1 MRYSAYI
8 SNKRNILPKVQN
20 KPSKTDQALF
30 LMSHPFPTISHQGQV
45 QSWALTPDALA
56 LEHLAKGIWDCAVQ
70 TKQRPLVVLST
81 AGPLI
86 GLRAAL
92 EQNRPTG
99 LPNNIAFLPQVISFT
114 DWLEAAPGAWKFPKR
129 QTDLERWL
137 SVFVNLRKHKTLQ
150 AWFKAESEAGAWG
163 LAQAVIDAC
172 DSLSELVVPQLQGEL
187 NALLDTH
194 SLDAQAWLKRVEL
207 VLDQAIA
214 KAYVGLS
221 KKVVDEESA
230 VLLTFWRYLTNVGD
244 PVIRKHLAMA
254 AHLQAV
260 KENAENSHGTAR
272 PFIWVQTAD
281 PKPVDQELIDR
292 YLSDYA
298 QFASVVRVNL
308 DWKTVALWPE
318 ALCGQDA
325 EGEIVI
331 ADASEQQQV
340 EQNIHSSRHD
350 GWRLLAARR
359 FEELAW
365 VAAKSIESHLI
376 AKRKNIA
383 LVAQD
388 RLAARRARALLSRLG
403 SSLRIRDETG
413 WKLSTTR
420 AAAAFDSFLE
430 LIRAPKEGP
439 SASVLLEFLQ
449 NPYFDLAYSLQ
460 KSPEV
465 CVGLIAQLEDI
476 LLASQAK
483 SGWET
488 FIAAIEKANGYTS
501 AHGGSP
507 NEQLIALIRFTKKL
521 HLAWQSPL
529 LQCSSAYSQLQ
540 INLQDAGMAQ
550 RLEKDAAGKQLLEV
564 LKRFDLR
571 GGLYNNL
578 EMRLPEWLSLL
589 KTVIEEASYEEAG
602 KEAEATLSI
611 LPLSS
616 TRLREFDAV
625 VVVGCDEQQ
634 LPAFSEP
641 PLFFSDALNR
651 YLKASTI
658 AAQYIQQAR
667 DLSQLLV
674 SCKRVDLIW
683 QSKSKSGEPLRPSAW
698 IQRLQVALKKEIP
711 WEVLEAKLKPYEGQS
726 QPIQTSVS
734 IPDVDLSIPTTV
746 SPSAYKALRDCPY
759 RYYVSNLLGLRK
771 AKDFEEGFDASLAG
785 QTLHAIL
792 KNFFQALKTEEK
804 KSHSSIH
811 GGADARRQW
820 MIDHLMKFSE
830 KEFEKL
836 IAGDARILGTLRDW
850 QKQIPSFVK
859 WQLDRES
866 EGWRYHDAELPIG
879 FTLEITDPNGVKQD
893 IRIAGRAD
901 RFDIHQSDAGAA
913 AVIDYKNQKI
923 KKITQRAENI
933 LDDPQLLIYARGATE
948 NSTEARIPGR
958 AVEQA
963 EWVTLRADIKDEEK
977 TIRVHPVENMSGVM
991 AAFSEQ
997 VVNDLNDLWA
1007 RKPMTAFA
1015 PDSVCQYC
1023 EARGICRKGMW

>member
-1 MRYSAYI
+1 MSQPFP
-8 SNKRNILPKVQN
+8 ILSDQKQPQAWAITPN
-20 KPSKTDQALF
+20 SQAL
-30 LMSHPFPTISHQGQV
+30 TQ
-45 QSWALTPDALA
+45 
-56 LEHLAKGIWDCAVQ
+56 LAKGIWDCAAQ

-86 GLRAAL
+86 GVRKAL
-92 EQNRPTG
+92 EQNRREG
-99 LPNNIAFLPQVISFT
+99 LESKIAFLPQVISFT
-114 DWLEAAPGAWKFPKR
+114 DWLEAAPGAWKFPKK
-129 QTDLERWL
+129 QSDLERWL

-163 LAQAVIDAC
+163 LAQAVIEAC
-172 DSLSELVVPQLQGEL
+172 DALSELVVPQLQGEL

-194 SLDAQAWLKRVEL
+194 SLDTETWLKKVEL

-214 KAYVGLS
+214 QAYVGLS

-230 VLLTFWRYLTNVGD
+230 VLLAFWRYLTNVGD

-254 AHLQAV
+254 AHMQLA
-260 KENAENSHGTAR
+260 KTNAEKQPNNVR

-292 YLSDYA
+292 YLNEYA
-298 QFASVVRVNL
+298 QYAPVVRVDL
-308 DWKTVALWPE
+308 DWQSVALWSE
-318 ALCGQDA
+318 ALCGEDA
-325 EGEIVI
+325 EGGVATPTE
-331 ADASEQQQV
+331 SEEQQITS
-340 EQNIHSSRHD
+340 NISSSNKD
-350 GWRLLAARR
+350 GWHLLAATR

-365 VAAKSIESHLI
+365 VATKSIESHLI
-376 AKRKNIA
+376 AKKKNIA

-403 SSLRIRDETG
+403 DSLRIRDETG

-420 AAAAFDSFLE
+420 AAAAFDSLLE

-439 SASVLLEFLQ
+439 SASTLLEFLQ
-449 NPYFDLAYSLQ
+449 NPYFDLAHSLQ
-460 KSPEV
+460 ITPEI
-465 CVGLIAQLEDI
+465 CIGLIAQLEDI
-476 LLASQAK
+476 LVASQAK

-488 FIAAIEKANGYTS
+488 FIAAIEKANGYVRS
-501 AHGGSP
+501 NGGVP
-507 NEQLIALIRFTKKL
+507 NEQLIELIRFVTKL
-521 HLAWQSPL
+521 HLAWQPPL
-529 LQCSSAYSQLQ
+529 LECSSAYAQLQ
-540 INLQDAGMAQ
+540 SDLQATGMAQ

-564 LKRFDLR
+564 LKRFDLS
-571 GGLYNNL
+571 GGPYQDLK
-578 EMRLPEWLSLL
+578 MRLLEWLSLL

-602 KEAEATLSI
+602 KEVEATLSI

-625 VVVGCDEQQ
+625 VLVGCDEQQ

-651 YLKASTI
+651 YLKSSTI
-658 AAQYIQQAR
+658 TAQYIQQAR

-674 SCKRVDLIW
+674 SCKNVDLIW

-698 IQRLQVALKKEIP
+698 IQRLQAALKKKIP
-711 WEVLEAKLKPYEGQS
+711 LEVVEAKLKPYEGRS
-726 QPIQTSVS
+726 QPIRKSVS
-734 IPDVDLSIPTTV
+734 TPDQDLTIPNTV

-771 AKDFEEGFDASLAG
+771 AKEFEEGFDASLAG
-785 QTLHAIL
+785 QTLHAL
-792 KNFFQALKTEEK
+792 LRNFFQALKTEEK
-804 KSHSSIH
+804 KSYSMIH
-811 GGADARRQW
+811 EGDIARRQW
-820 MIDHLMKFSE
+820 MIDQLMKFSD

-850 QKQIPSFVK
+850 QKQIPSFVE
-859 WQLDRES
+859 WQLNREK

-879 FTLEITDPNGVKQD
+879 FTLKITDPDGVQRD

-901 RFDIHQSDAGAA
+901 RFDIHQSDKSAA

-923 KKITQRAENI
+923 KKITERAKNI

-948 NSTEARIPGR
+948 NATEARIPGR
-958 AVEQA
+958 TVDQA
-963 EWVTLRADIKDEEK
+963 EWVTLRADLKNEEK
-977 TIRVHPVENMSGVM
+977 TIRARPVEDMSEVM
-991 AAFSEQ
+991 SEFSDQ

-1007 RKPMTAFA
+1007 RKPMAAFA

>member
-1 MRYSAYI
+1 M
-8 SNKRNILPKVQN
+8 PQ
-20 KPSKTDQALF
+20 
-30 LMSHPFPTISHQGQV
+30 PFPTIAKQKHPLDWSITPNSQ
-45 QSWALTPDALA
+45 ALT
-56 LEHLAKGIWDCAVQ
+56 ELAKGIWDCAVQ
-70 TKQRPLVVLST
+70 TNQRPLVLLST

-86 GLRAAL
+86 GVRAAL
-92 EQNRPTG
+92 EQHRPKD
-99 LPNNIAFLPQVISFT
+99 LPSKIAFLPQVISFA
-114 DWLEAAPGAWKFPKR
+114 DWLEAAPGAWKFPKK
-129 QTDLERWL
+129 QSDLERWL
-137 SVFVNLRKHKTLQ
+137 SVYINLRKHPKLK
-150 AWFKAESEAGAWG
+150 AWFKAESDSGAWG

-172 DSLSELVVPQLQGEL
+172 DALSELVVPQLQDEL
-187 NALLDTH
+187 NTLLEAH
-194 SLDAQAWLKRVEL
+194 SLDAQAWLKKVEL
-207 VLDQAIA
+207 VLDQAVA

-221 KKVVDEESA
+221 RNIVDEESA
-230 VLLTFWRYLTNVGD
+230 VLLTFWRYLTSIGD
-244 PVIRKHLAMA
+244 PIIRKHLAMA
-254 AHLQAV
+254 THLQAA
-260 KENAENSHGTAR
+260 KENAKNSPGTAR

-281 PKPVDQELIDR
+281 PKPVDQELIDS
-292 YLSDYA
+292 YLREYA
-298 QFASVVRVNL
+298 QYATVVRVSL
-308 DWKTVALWPE
+308 DWQTVALWPE

-331 ADASEQQQV
+331 ADTSEEQQV
-340 EQNIHSSRHD
+340 ERNINSSRD
-350 GWRLLAARR
+350 EGWRLLAARR

-365 VAAKSIESHLI
+365 VAAKSIESHLVD
-376 AKRKNIA
+376 KKKNIA

-403 SSLRIRDETG
+403 NSLRIRDETG

-420 AAAAFDSFLE
+420 AAAAFDSLLE

-439 SASVLLEFLQ
+439 SANVLLEFLQ
-449 NPYFDLAYSLQ
+449 NPYFDLARSLQ
-460 KSPEV
+460 KSSQV
-465 CVGLIAQLEDI
+465 CVDLITQLEDI

-488 FIAAIEKANGYTS
+488 FIAAIDKANGYAST
-501 AHGGSP
+501 HGGSP
-507 NEQLIALIRFTKKL
+507 NEQLIKLIQFAKKL

-529 LQCSSAYSQLQ
+529 LECSSAYAQLQ
-540 INLQDAGMAQ
+540 NSLEEAGMAQ

-564 LKRFDLR
+564 LKRFDLS
-571 GGLYNNL
+571 GGPYKDLK
-578 EMRLPEWLSLL
+578 MRLPEWLSLL
-589 KTVIEEASYEEAG
+589 KTVIEEAAYEEAG

-625 VVVGCDEQQ
+625 VVIGCDEQQ

-651 YLKASTI
+651 YLKSSTI
-658 AAQYIQQAR
+658 TAQYIQQAR

-674 SCKRVDLIW
+674 TCKSVDLIW

-698 IQRLQVALKKEIP
+698 IQRLQVVLKKKIP
-711 WEVLEAKLKPYEGQS
+711 WEVVEVKLKPFEGQS
-726 QPIQTSVS
+726 QPIQKSVS
-734 IPDVDLSIPTTV
+734 IPDLDLRIPTTV

-771 AKDFEEGFDASLAG
+771 VKEFEEGFDASLAG
-785 QTLHAIL
+785 QTLHAL
-792 KNFFQALKTEEK
+792 LRNFFQALKTEEK
-804 KSHSSIH
+804 KSHSTIH
-811 GGADARRQW
+811 GGSDARRQW
-820 MIDHLMKFSE
+820 MIEHLMKFSD

-850 QKQIPSFVK
+850 QKQIPSFVD
-859 WQLDRES
+859 WQLKREN
-866 EGWRYHDAELPIG
+866 EGWRYHDAELSVG
-879 FTLEITDPNGVKQD
+879 FTLSITDPNGIKQD

-901 RFDIHQSDAGAA
+901 RFDIHESDASAA

-948 NSTEARIPGR
+948 NPVEARIPGR
-958 AVEQA
+958 EVEQA
-963 EWVTLRADIKDEEK
+963 EWVTLRADVKDAEK
-977 TIRVHPVENMSGVM
+977 IVRVHPVEDMPAVM
-991 AAFSEQ
+991 AEFSEQ

-1007 RKPMTAFA
+1007 RKPMKAFA

-1023 EARGICRKGMW
+1023 EARGVCRKGMW

>member
-1 MRYSAYI
+1 MPQP
-8 SNKRNILPKVQN
+8 LPAT
-20 KPSKTDQALF
+20 SDQKQ
-30 LMSHPFPTISHQGQV
+30 PQQ
-45 QSWALTPDALA
+45 WAITPNAGALA
-56 LEHLAKGIWDCAVQ
+56 ELANGIWDCALQ
-70 TKQRPLVVLST
+70 TNRRPLVVLST

-86 GLRAAL
+86 GVRAAL
-92 EQNRPTG
+92 ELNRPKN
-99 LPNNIAFLPQVISFT
+99 LPSSIVFLPQVISFA
-114 DWLEAAPGAWKFPKR
+114 DWLEAAPGAWKFPKK
-129 QTDLERWL
+129 QSDLERWL
-137 SVFVNLRKHKTLQ
+137 SVYINLRKHPKLK

-172 DSLSELVVPQLQGEL
+172 DALSELVVPQLQSEL

-194 SLDAQAWLKRVEL
+194 SLDADAWLKKVEL
-207 VLDQAIA
+207 VLDQAVA

-221 KKVVDEESA
+221 RKVVDEESA
-230 VLLTFWRYLTNVGD
+230 VLLTFWRYLTSIGD
-244 PVIRKHLAMA
+244 PIIRKHLAMA
-254 AHLQAV
+254 AHLQAA
-260 KENAENSHGTAR
+260 KENAKNNPGTVR

-281 PKPVDQELIDR
+281 PKPVEQELIDR
-292 YLSDYA
+292 YLSEYA
-298 QFASVVRVNL
+298 QYAPVVRVNL
-308 DWKTVALWPE
+308 DWQTVALWPE
-318 ALCGQDA
+318 ALCGQDPEGGIVNADVA
-325 EGEIVI
+325 EER
-331 ADASEQQQV
+331 QV
-340 EQNIHSSRHD
+340 ERNINISRHD

-365 VAAKSIESHLI
+365 VAAKSIESHLV
-376 AKRKNIA
+376 AKKKNIA

-403 SSLRIRDETG
+403 NSLRIRDETG

-420 AAAAFDSFLE
+420 AAAAFDSLLE

-439 SASVLLEFLQ
+439 SASALLEFLQ
-449 NPYFDLAYSLQ
+449 NPYFDLAHSLQ

-465 CVGLIAQLEDI
+465 CVGLIARLEDI

-488 FIAAIEKANGYTS
+488 FIAAIDKANGYAST
-501 AHGGSP
+501 HGGSP
-507 NEQLIALIRFTKKL
+507 NEQLIDLIRYARKL

-529 LQCSSAYSQLQ
+529 LECSSAYAQLQ
-540 INLQDAGMAQ
+540 NSLEGAGMAQ

-564 LKRFDLR
+564 LKRFDL
-571 GGLYNNL
+571 GGGPYQDLK
-578 EMRLPEWLSLL
+578 MRLPEWLSLL

-625 VVVGCDEQQ
+625 VVIGCDEQQ

-651 YLKASTI
+651 YLKSSTI
-658 AAQYIQQAR
+658 TAQYIQQAR

-674 SCKRVDLIW
+674 SCKSVDLIW

-698 IQRLQVALKKEIP
+698 IQRLQAALKKKMP
-711 WEVLEAKLKPYEGQS
+711 WEAVEAKLKPFEGQS
-726 QPIQTSVS
+726 QPIQKSVS
-734 IPDVDLSIPTTV
+734 IPDQDLKIPTTV

-771 AKDFEEGFDASLAG
+771 AKEFEEGFDASLAG
-785 QTLHAIL
+785 QTLHALL

-804 KSHSSIH
+804 KSHSTIH
-811 GGADARRQW
+811 RGAGARRQW

-850 QKQIPSFVK
+850 QKQIPSFVD
-859 WQLDRES
+859 WQLKREH

-879 FTLEITDPNGVKQD
+879 FTLSITDPDGVKQD

-901 RFDIHQSDAGAA
+901 RFDIHQSDASAA

-933 LDDPQLLIYARGATE
+933 LDDPQLLIYARGASE
-948 NSTEARIPGR
+948 NPVEARIPGR

-977 TIRVHPVENMSGVM
+977 IIRAHPVEDMSAVM
-991 AAFSEQ
+991 AEFSEQ